1 MLRAA
6 GRARWGRRIQTVKPT
21 FETLVKEHYQD
32 LYRFALSLVKNE
44 SDATDLTQ
52 QTYLRYAKKGH
63 QIREVEKTK
72 SWLFTTLRREFYN
85 RKNRERKFPHVDME
99 SVGDAVGSVDARVV
113 ESMDASLA
121 MEALRKVE
129 EKFRLPL
136 SMFYLQDCSYKEIAE
151 TLEIPIGTVMSRL
164 SRGKRQL
171 RELLAG
177 CENGEAAVSAS

>member
-1 MLRAA
+1 MLAAA
-6 GRARWGRRIQTVKPT
+6 GRAGGACPFGTVKPT

-44 SDATDLTQ
+44 ADATDLTQ

-63 QIREVEKTK
+63 QIRDYSKVK

-85 RKNRERKFPHVDME
+85 QAKRSKKFPHVDME
-99 SVGDAVGSVDARVV
+99 SVSEEVGAVSAKAV

-121 MEALRKVE
+121 MDALQRVE

-136 SMFYLQDCSYKEIAE
+136 SLFYLQDCSYKEIAA

-164 SRGKRQL
+164 ARGKEQL
-171 RELLAG
+171 RTLLATCG
-177 CENGEAAVSAS
+177 DAETGVAV